1 MVDINNKT
9 SMLSKTGFDLGSS
22 RANLRL
28 VSSKAYSN
36 EIWERV
42 YTWRKE
48 GEKENRYQKL
58 LSWFC

>member
-22 RANLRL
+22 RANLML

-42 YTWRKE
+42 YT
-48 GEKENRYQKL
+48 
-58 LSWFC
+58 